1 MTIVRATRVATITLL
16 AVVIMTLAVTPAF
29 AQTTSSDLSGGLGSQ
44 PSWGLGT
51 NTLPG
56 TAPTPGATPELN
68 PPPGTSDTILGT
80 LPGSPTGLELPSGNA
95 LPSSSLPGS
104 TLRGSLPP
112 TPSGTTSSTFL
123 GDVAPGAILGT
134 PASPAPGSAPSP
146 FLPYGPR

>member
-1 MTIVRATRVATITLL
+1 
-16 AVVIMTLAVTPAF
+16 VTPAF
-29 AQTTSSDLSGGLGSQ
+29 AQTTGSDLSGGLGSQ
-44 PSWGLGT
+44 PSGGLGT
-51 NTLPG
+51 NTNALPG

-80 LPGSPTGLELPSGNA
+80 LPSSPTGLELPSGNA
-95 LPSSSLPGS
+95 LPTSLLPGS
-104 TLRGSLPP
+104 TLPGSLSH

-134 PASPAPGSAPSP
+134 PPRPTPGSAASP